1 MAASAITAFLAGT
14 ARCAKYPPSSP
25 IYAGGLSP
33 AARRWITITAEPTP
47 NPDSL
52 MFFPDSR
59 LVLGDGVRSKE
70 FKNKFET
77 TESPLA
83 EALFKVRGVA
93 EVLLASAHV
102 TIRKSESADWESV
115 QPRIEIVM
123 SQFYASDIPVMKGS
137 ASSAS
142 GEQAAYEEGSLE
154 AQIVELLEERIR
166 PFVQQDG
173 GDVEFHSFN
182 ADSGI
187 VYLRMQGACSGCPK
201 SGVTLQFGIKNLLE
215 HYIPEVKEVMDVA
228 EAEEVQVVE

>member
-1 MAASAITAFLAGT
+1 MAATAVTSCWRRT
-14 ARCAKYPPSSP
+14 ARYATYPPFVP
-25 IYAGGLSP
+25 TVKLAPGLS
-33 AARRWITITAEPTP
+33 ASRRWITITAEPTP

-52 MFFPDSR
+52 MFFPESR
-59 LVLGDGVRSKE
+59 LVLGDGARSKE

-83 EALFKVRGVA
+83 EALFKVRGVT
-93 EVLLASAHV
+93 EVLLAPAHV
-102 TIRKSESADWESV
+102 TIRKSEGAEWDMV
-115 QPRIEIVM
+115 QPRIETVM
-123 SQFYASDIPVMKGS
+123 SQFYASGIPVMKGGS
-137 ASSAS
+137 AAESPAS
-142 GEQAAYEEGSLE
+142 DGAYEEGSLE

-215 HYIPEVKEVMDVA
+215 HYIPEVKEVMDIA
-228 EAEEVQVVE
+228 EAQAE